1 MNIFNSGS
9 IVYKFMKYADIYNQS
24 ISQDK
29 LNQFLKDLNPNDVER
44 QINQN
49 NIAIDDN
56 MISKIREIAPK
67 IKLDDANIKKFDLL
81 AKKLNINNSD
91 IEEIKASLG
100 SNSNDKITIED
111 IQQIFIPGNEE
122 DITNKIINKFDTSK
136 IKNKTT
142 QDKLNIIYKNI
153 KKKQKGKLLN
163 QTEID
168 EYENTLNEL
177 KELDNTDTDKKEVEK
192 YLDSIKDTNLKDIT
206 KISKIPEKTINE
218 FDLPNIQNKE
228 TADKLKIIYKSI
240 KKAEQG
246 KPLKQTEIDEYENTL
261 NELKGLDDTDTDKK
275 EVENYLDTIKDNINL
290 EYANTN
296 DNKTIINFTQYAS
309 LFRYCLVI
317 IITLCIIIYVI
328 IVILSSI
335 NVIYLLIKLI
345 NSIISLFYNS
355 VLTNEQTLSY
365 NAKQI
370 VKSTNNNFKYDIF
383 NVLAEQKTALSIFNS
398 VIYIIYI
405 LMAYVITYLL
415 LVIYVQM
422 MKYTHILKG
431 TLADIDSKYQILSII
446 GLLLLF
452 STIHLLIYKFIFKNM
467 AISNFKTINNFEKD
481 VDERISNIIQ
491 KDYNNT
497 DECSKF
503 FDLLS
508 DTSKRNELD
517 SLFATKVK
525 TIKVDSENNL
535 RKYLM
540 MYNIYMYFEEYLYMN
555 DVMKEKIKN
564 YFGISK
570 EEDEE
575 GNELKK
581 DTTFVGLLDSNERKL
596 LKLYHEDLPFHS
608 FISKEYLEEYQK
620 INEDISTT
628 INNINKYII
637 RYTGTFFPFLITCIY
652 IFIICIYN
660 IYTLYILFKF
670 VLETEPDNIFITFI
684 YTFSHKYIYYC
695 EKIYSF
701 FYSK

>member
-24 ISQDK
+24 ISQNK
-29 LNQFLKDLNPNDVER
+29 LNQFLKDLNPNDVIK

-56 MISKIREIAPK
+56 MISKMRELAPK

-91 IEEIKASLG
+91 IEEIKASFG
-100 SNSNDKITIED
+100 SNSNEKITIED
-111 IQQIFIPGNEE
+111 IQQIFIIPGNEE
-122 DITNKIINKFDTSK
+122 TSSQEDIP
-136 IKNKTT
+136 
-142 QDKLNIIYKNI
+142 
-153 KKKQKGKLLN
+153 
-163 QTEID
+163 
-168 EYENTLNEL
+168 
-177 KELDNTDTDKKEVEK
+177 
-192 YLDSIKDTNLKDIT
+192 
-206 KISKIPEKTINE
+206 KIPEKTINN
-218 FDLPNIQNKE
+218 FDLPKIQNKE

-246 KPLKQTEIDEYENTL
+246 KPLKQNEIDEYENTL
-261 NELKGLDDTDTDKK
+261 NELKGLDDTDKDKK

-296 DNKTIINFTQYAS
+296 HNKTIINFTQYAS

-317 IITLCIIIYVI
+317 IITLCIIIYII

-335 NVIYLLIKLI
+335 NVIYLLIKII

-355 VLTNEQTLSY
+355 VVTNEQTLSY

-383 NVLAEQKTALSIFNS
+383 NVLAEQKTSLSIFNS

-422 MKYTHILKG
+422 MRYTHILKG

-446 GLLLLF
+446 GLLLVF
-452 STIHLLIYKFIFKNM
+452 STIHLLIYKYFFKNM

-575 GNELKK
+575 GNELNN

-637 RYTGTFFPFLITCIY
+637 KYTGTFFPFLITCIY

-684 YTFSHKYIYYC
+684 YTFSHKYIFYC
-695 EKIYSF
+695 DKIYSF